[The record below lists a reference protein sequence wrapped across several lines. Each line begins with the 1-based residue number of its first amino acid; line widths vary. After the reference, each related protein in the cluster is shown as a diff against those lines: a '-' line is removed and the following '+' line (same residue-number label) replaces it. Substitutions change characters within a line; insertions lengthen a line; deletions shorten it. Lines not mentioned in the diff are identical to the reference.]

1 MRILGIDIGG
11 TSIKGA
17 IVNNTGK
24 VGEAFSL
31 PIDKSL
37 NQEQQI
43 DALIIII
50 KKTYSEDEF
59 DGIGFGIPG
68 SIDPERKVVRYSNN
82 LKWENLDLGS
92 ILKKAFP
99 SKRIEIANDA
109 NVAAL
114 GEATFGSAKNERN
127 VVMITL
133 GTGVGSGI
141 IIDGKLYAGEFGHGA
156 EFGHHVL
163 VMDGVTCTCGRKGC
177 FEMYAS
183 ATALIRQAKEAI
195 EKNPDSKL
203 ALYAKEGKEVDGKLI
218 FETCKEGC
226 TTAEEVI
233 NQYVKYLSE
242 GLLNICN
249 IFRPSSIVLSG
260 GIANQGNFLLDKVLG
275 YMEKEHYGYLP
286 RTKVEIKIAS
296 LGYNSGIIGAA
307 CLLLR

>member
-1 MRILGIDIGG
+1 MRVLGIDIGG

-17 IVNNTGK
+17 IVYNTGK
-24 VGEAFSL
+24 VGETFSL

-43 DALIIII
+43 DALINKI
-50 KKTYSEDEF
+50 KETYKDDEF
-59 DGIGFGIPG
+59 DGIGMGIPG
-68 SIDPERKVVRYSNN
+68 SIDPDKKIVSYSNN
-82 LKWENLDLGS
+82 LKWENLDIGN
-92 ILKKAFP
+92 IFKNAFP
-99 SKRIEIANDA
+99 NKRVRTGNDA

-141 IIDGKLYAGEFGHGA
+141 IIDGNLYVGEHGRGA
-156 EFGHHVL
+156 ELGHHVL
-163 VMDGVTCTCGRKGC
+163 KMDGIECTCGRKGC

-195 EKNPDSKL
+195 EKNPNSKL
-203 ALYAKEGKEVDGKLI
+203 ALYAKEGKEVNGKLI

-226 TTAEEVI
+226 TTTEEVI

-242 GLLNICN
+242 GLINICN

-260 GIANQGNFLLDKVLG
+260 GIANQGSFLIDKVVA
-275 YMEKEHYGYLP
+275 YMKKEHYGYLP
-286 RTKVEIKIAS
+286 ETKVEIKVAS

-307 CLLLR
+307 CLLLK